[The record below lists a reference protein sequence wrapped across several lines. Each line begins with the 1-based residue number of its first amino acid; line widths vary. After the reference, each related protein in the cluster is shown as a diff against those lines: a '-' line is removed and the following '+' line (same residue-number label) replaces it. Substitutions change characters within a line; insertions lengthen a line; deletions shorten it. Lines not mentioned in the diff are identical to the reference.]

1 MPEVILAEEKG
12 QALKVLAF
20 QAVLEWSFPHLD
32 DIVHVLEDLERL
44 SPEPELGGHL
54 ELLHSYLDV
63 TGIHVGLLN
72 IDVDGLLLFVLITLA
87 ECSLQPSSQTLA
99 EALELLHSVIS
110 INEVE
115 YLAESSHVDIL

>member
-12 QALKVLAF
+12 QTFKVLAF
-20 QAVLEWSFPHLD
+20 QAVLQGSVSHLD

-72 IDVDGLLLFVLITLA
+72 IDVDGLLLFILITLT
-87 ECSLQPSSQTLA
+87 ECSLQPSPQTLA
-99 EALELLHSVIS
+99 KALELLHSVVS

>member
-12 QALKVLAF
+12 QTFKVLAF
-20 QAVLEWSFPHLD
+20 QAVLQGSFPHFD
-32 DIVHVLEDLERL
+32 NIVHVLEDLERL
-44 SPEPELGGHL
+44 SPKTELGGHL

-72 IDVDGLLLFVLITLA
+72 IDVDGFLLLILVTLA
-87 ECSLQPSSQTLA
+87 ECSLQPSPQTLT
-99 EALELLHSVIS
+99 EALELLDSVVS